1 MPRNIF
7 DKYKTC
13 YIHIPK
19 TGGTTIEHII
29 RKNRQKKRGS
39 EHLPI
44 EKYKDYYHYYIF
56 SIVRNPYTR
65 IISVYNYYK
74 QGGNQSEHDINLM
87 NKDTSLC
94 DFLIKYNSKKISH
107 LRTQF
112 SFLKNST
119 NINYIGKF
127 EKFEDEVKKICEILK
142 IEVNKIP
149 NKRNSKY
156 INNIIITPKFI
167 NLVNKIYREDFI
179 NYNYKMLQLKESVD
193 YNDFKKMLN

>member
-1 MPRNIF
+1 
-7 DKYKTC
+7 
-13 YIHIPK
+13 
-19 TGGTTIEHII
+19 
-29 RKNRQKKRGS
+29 
-39 EHLPI
+39 
-44 EKYKDYYHYYIF
+44 
-56 SIVRNPYTR
+56 
-65 IISVYNYYK
+65 
-74 QGGNQSEHDINLM
+74 M